1 LELKRSTSELKEA
14 IISIGAILN
23 KHGNG
28 RLYFGIKNDGSV
40 VGQQIGQST
49 LRDVST
55 AISNHIEPRIHPKIQ
70 LKRIQNKQCILVD
83 FRSDDSPYFTYG
95 RAYIRVADEDKQIS
109 VKEIEMKLRYSKTG
123 LKYIIPV
130 DSLKTTRRRIS

>member
-1 LELKRSTSELKEA
+1 MELKRSTSELKEA